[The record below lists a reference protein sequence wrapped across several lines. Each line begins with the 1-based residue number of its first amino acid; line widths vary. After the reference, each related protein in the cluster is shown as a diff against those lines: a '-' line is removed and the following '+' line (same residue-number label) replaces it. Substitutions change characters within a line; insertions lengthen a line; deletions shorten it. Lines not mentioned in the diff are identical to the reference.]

1 MILCHEEMRL
11 RRSINISRHA
21 RKKKMLT
28 NFYAIQGQRRAV
40 VRGRAGETLAP
51 PYFWGSEKKTENLLV
66 LVPPPDFQT
75 QRRLCWASSSA
86 RACALLCIV
95 GLHYY
100 IVYILGGP
108 FLPRTAH
115 SMLKHMIL
123 ILRIC
128 RLRSAIS
135 NKINLASYILDFRP
149 RLQKIPF
156 CNFET
161 FWRWKNRNGLVT
173 GFIRAENLENFPRFY
188 VKPWYCYKKS
198 RLGWRS
204 MNIFWS
210 LWSQE
215 YLV

>member
-1 MILCHEEMRL
+1 MILCDEEMRL

-40 VRGRAGETLAP
+40 VRGRAGGDFNPSVILGFRKENRKSINISP
-51 PYFWGSEKKTENLLV
+51 PLRIFKPNDGSAEQAV
-66 LVPPPDFQT
+66 
-75 QRRLCWASSSA
+75 A

-115 SMLKHMIL
+115 SMLKHMIP
-123 ILRIC
+123 ILKIC
-128 RLRSAIS
+128 RLRSAITD
-135 NKINLASYILDFRP
+135 KINLASYILNFRP

-161 FWRWKNRNGLVT
+161 F
-173 GFIRAENLENFPRFY
+173 
-188 VKPWYCYKKS
+188 
-198 RLGWRS
+198 
-204 MNIFWS
+204 
-210 LWSQE
+210 
-215 YLV
+215 